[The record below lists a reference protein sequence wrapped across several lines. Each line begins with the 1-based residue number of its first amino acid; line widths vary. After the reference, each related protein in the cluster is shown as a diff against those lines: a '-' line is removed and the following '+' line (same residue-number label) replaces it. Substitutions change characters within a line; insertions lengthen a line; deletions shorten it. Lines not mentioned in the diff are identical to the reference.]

1 MPTAEEA
8 SMVKVENS
16 TECTHKYSE
25 GSMATS
31 PFNSFLL
38 RTWTTEP
45 WTFDQFYRIRQE
57 FSID

>member
-1 MPTAEEA
+1 MPTAEQA

-16 TECTHKYSE
+16 TECAHKYSA

-31 PFNSFLL
+31 PFSRFLL

-45 WTFDQFYRIRQE
+45 WTFDQFYRTRQE
-57 FSID
+57 FSIE